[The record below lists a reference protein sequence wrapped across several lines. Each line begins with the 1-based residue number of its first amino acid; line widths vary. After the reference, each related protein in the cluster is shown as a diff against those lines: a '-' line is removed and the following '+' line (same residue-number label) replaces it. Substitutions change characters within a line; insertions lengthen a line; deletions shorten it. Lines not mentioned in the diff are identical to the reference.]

1 MDKGEERKKQLLR
14 VALDLFIEK
23 GYYGTSTREIARQ
36 AGVSSGLLF
45 HYFSNKESIYLELI
59 KIGIQE
65 MKINTEM
72 AMESPRNYL
81 FQVMKDTF
89 EQLENNPFFAKMFVF
104 MDSVQY
110 TSVNEKE
117 ITSLLES
124 ADVCTQWI
132 PILSEGQRRGEFR
145 EGNPHSLCVAVFGA
159 IQGIAQEKVR
169 IPNTPLPKVDWLM
182 DMVVSRTD
190 QHNTFLL

>member
-1 MDKGEERKKQLLR
+1 MDKGDERKKQLLR
-14 VALDLFIEK
+14 VALDIFIEK

-72 AMESPRNYL
+72 AMESPCNYL
-81 FQVMKDTF
+81 FQIMKNTF
-89 EQLENNPFFAKMFVF
+89 EQLENNSFFAKMFVF
-104 MDSVQY
+104 MDNVQY
-110 TSVNEKE
+110 TVVNEKE

-124 ADVCTQWI
+124 ADICKQWI
-132 PILSEGQRRGEFR
+132 PIIIEGQQRGEFR

-169 IPNTPLPKVDWLM
+169 IPNTPLPKIDWLM
-182 DMVVSRTD
+182 DMIVSRTK
-190 QHNTFLL
+190 